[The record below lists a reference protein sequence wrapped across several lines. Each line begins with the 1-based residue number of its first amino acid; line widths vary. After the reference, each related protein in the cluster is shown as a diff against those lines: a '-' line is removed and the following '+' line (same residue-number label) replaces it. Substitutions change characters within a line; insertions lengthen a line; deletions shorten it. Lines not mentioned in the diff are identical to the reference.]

1 MYIIPNS
8 QVKVFSNVTQE
19 EFRGF
24 VGYSAADN
32 AVIVAVRGT
41 DDIVNWIGSVNQTM
55 DFMAYPKCN
64 LCMVNARMYN
74 TYLEM
79 SALVKAQVQ
88 FILSKYRTAAIYVT
102 GHSVGGALA
111 ALAALDIKAT
121 FGKVDQ
127 FYSYGQPR
135 IGSKDFADYIET
147 QMPVY
152 RVICYYDMIPHIP
165 PLGSDYFHGG
175 S

>member
-1 MYIIPNS
+1 MPHS
-8 QVKVFSNVTQE
+8 QVKAFSTVTQE

-41 DDIVNWIGSVNQTM
+41 DDSVNWIGSVDQTM
-55 DFMAYPKCN
+55 DFVAYPKCN
-64 LCMVNARMYN
+64 PCMVNARMYN

-102 GHSVGGALA
+102 GHSIGGALA

-135 IGSKDFADYIET
+135 LGNQNFANY
-147 QMPVY
+147 
-152 RVICYYDMIPHIP
+152 
-165 PLGSDYFHGG
+165 L
-175 S
+175 